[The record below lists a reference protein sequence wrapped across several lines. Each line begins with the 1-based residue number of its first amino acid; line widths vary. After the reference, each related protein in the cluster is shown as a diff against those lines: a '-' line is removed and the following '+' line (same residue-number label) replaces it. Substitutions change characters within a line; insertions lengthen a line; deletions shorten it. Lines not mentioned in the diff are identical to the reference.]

1 MHEKAQG
8 TLPNDGANGG
18 CHLKLA
24 QKLETILKNNAYVV
38 PAPLLTV
45 THNRYLEMKISI
57 KQSVRICAWKT
68 SVEVSALVNTEAQC
82 SHAYWRGSLSTR
94 LRWFQFNKGIN

>member
-57 KQSVRICAWKT
+57 KQSVRICA
-68 SVEVSALVNTEAQC
+68 
-82 SHAYWRGSLSTR
+82 
-94 LRWFQFNKGIN
+94 